1 MFVQPPVT
9 RQNELASHIMNNL
22 YWMGTSHEFVKPYID
37 LPMGLQK
44 PTLQQTVQ
52 TKQIMVT
59 YMVEN
64 SLDWFCLVYAV
75 FENDNGRT
83 VQCFSLIF
91 DDMNLLE
98 MGSCFNQVIEV
109 GIRKSA
115 EANGNN
121 DICLNDIKYY
131 TYFIA
136 PADIYDFDQM
146 ENQYLDILVQKDTKY
161 KWKARLKVTPK
172 NFIDSIADVSFG

>member
-1 MFVQPPVT
+1 MIYYIADMHFGHKNVLRFDNRPFADTDLMDEVLIHNWNERVT
-9 RQNELASHIMNNL
+9 GEDI
-22 YWMGTSHEFVKPYID
+22 
-37 LPMGLQK
+37 
-44 PTLQQTVQ
+44 
-52 TKQIMVT
+52 
-59 YMVEN
+59 
-64 SLDWFCLVYAV
+64 VYV
-75 FENDNGRT
+75 LG
-83 VQCFSLIF
+83 
-91 DDMNLLE
+91 
-98 MGSCFNQVIEV
+98 
-109 GIRKSA
+109 
-115 EANGNN
+115 